1 MLVGAAASVA
11 TPVPPT
17 PPLPPPA
24 VTLTL
29 SKVDVLSVLVATLQT
44 TRPTS
49 ALLLMLSVVL
59 PIVLQLLPSGE
70 AAAVTVVPL
79 RIRRT
84 QAGGVWLAVPR
95 YVVAA
100 PVLGRIM
107 NS

>member
-11 TPVPPT
+11 TPVPP
-17 PPLPPPA
+17 LPVTPA

-49 ALLLMLSVVL
+49 ALLMMLSVVL
-59 PIVLQLLPSGE
+59 PIVLQLLPSAE

-95 YVVAA
+95 YVAAA
-100 PVLGRIM
+100 PVLGRVV
-107 NS
+107 NSE